1 MQSDQ
6 YCLKNEN
13 QSKINLDKEIEEFIK
28 EYRSFLLNNH
38 IDVAKSTIDNTWFV
52 YRYKKE
58 YGYYEYFIRF
68 STVSQLVDIILDEM
82 KFELYCAIE
91 KEIAPPEC
99 EDYELADIIKEYYKS
114 KDTIAEFAI
123 LLDMIVNSELGKDS
137 EFFQMLNELC
147 KTK

>member
-82 KFELYCAIE
+82 KVFGANRRFELEENKFYNQFHNHKNKITSVLC
-91 KEIAPPEC
+91 
-99 EDYELADIIKEYYKS
+99 S
-114 KDTIAEFAI
+114 K
-123 LLDMIVNSELGKDS
+123 
-137 EFFQMLNELC
+137 
-147 KTK
+147 